1 MTEANERRSRALSSR
16 ESTLV
21 EVTARHLVRVLRRRI
36 DDVERPISQ
45 ESAAAVAFMQVC
57 RKERPGG
64 TLGIEA
70 RERLRADVDA
80 LSHQFDP
87 TRQQSVV
94 AFAKAVAESAVRAV
108 PARASVNARVVSN
121 NQRALATSAV
131 RAEMLGAE
139 SNEEIVRRAALRMF
153 REKRRGHIGHRTL
166 HLDDTDPLKDLLD
179 LPSSHASLLRQD
191 IRHVLAKGKV
201 GDVLREAAR
210 FSDVTLRDVLG
221 EELWALGRP
230 VGFADGRQRQVLIEV
245 ESDAV
250 AHALSMRKGEILSRL
265 QSAPGLDAIRDVRFA
280 VKTKESMNVAGTRRA
295 GEPNATLDD
304 VLARLRKRQ
313 QES

>member
-1 MTEANERRSRALSSR
+1 MSDAGERRSRALTSR
-16 ESTLV
+16 EKTLV

-36 DDVERPISQ
+36 DDVERPITQ

-64 TLGIEA
+64 ALGIDA

-80 LSHQFDP
+80 LAQSFDP
-87 TRQQSVV
+87 ARQQSVV
-94 AFAKAVAESAVRAV
+94 AFAKAVAESAVRAM
-108 PARASVNARVVSN
+108 PARASVNERVVSN
-121 NQRALATSAV
+121 NNRALATSAV

-153 REKRRGHIGHRTL
+153 REKRRGRIGHRTL
-166 HLDDTDPLKDLLD
+166 HLDETDPLKDLLD

-191 IRHVLAKGKV
+191 IRHVMAKGKV

-250 AHALSMRKGEILSRL
+250 AHALSMRRGEILSRL
-265 QSAPGLDAIRDVRFA
+265 RAAPGLDGISDIRFA
-280 VKTKESMNVAGTRRA
+280 VKTQESHSAAGPRGG
-295 GEPNATLDD
+295 GEKAATLDD

-313 QES
+313 QS